1 MNSLASTWLQGEP
14 LLWGHLAETACGADI
29 RSINPHLPPLARRL
43 APLAFL
49 LAAGACAPS
58 DVRDDTPGR
67 AQAFPPV
74 YNQTVIP
81 GGGER
86 RTWSQI
92 QAEESQSTPAK
103 ARQPDEPQMRRDSG
117 DADQTPPKRRRGS
130 SSPPPDPAAL
140 PRPPRPVPVPPPPST
155 QGATDAFKR
164 DLIRPEVDRMRT
176 DDAMGRLDPLGQRD
190 LMKRENDLRQWGDPL
205 AR

>member
-1 MNSLASTWLQGEP
+1 M
-14 LLWGHLAETACGADI
+14 
-29 RSINPHLPPLARRL
+29 
-43 APLAFL
+43 APLALL

-58 DVRDDTPGR
+58 ELRDDSPGR

-74 YNQTVIP
+74 YNQTFVP

-92 QAEESQSTPAK
+92 QAEQSRDSSPGTA
-103 ARQPDEPQMRRDSG
+103 ARPRQAEEPQPRANSRDTNSRDTG
-117 DADQTPPKRRRGS
+117 SKDTDRPPPKRPRGS

-140 PRPPRPVPVPPPPST
+140 PQPPRPIPVPPPPSS
-155 QGATDAFKR
+155 QSATDAFKR

-176 DDAMGRLDPLGQRD
+176 EDAMGRLDPLGQRD
-190 LMKRENDLRQWGDPL
+190 LMRRENDLRQFGDPL

>member
-1 MNSLASTWLQGEP
+1 MT
-14 LLWGHLAETACGADI
+14 
-29 RSINPHLPPLARRL
+29 PHLPPLARRL
-43 APLAFL
+43 APLVFL

-58 DVRDDTPGR
+58 ELRDDSPGR

-74 YNQTVIP
+74 YNQTFVP

-92 QAEESQSTPAK
+92 QAEQSRTGSGPA
-103 ARQPDEPQMRRDSG
+103 ARPRQAEEPQPRANSRAPDSG
-117 DADQTPPKRRRGS
+117 NTDRPPPKRPRGS

-140 PRPPRPVPVPPPPST
+140 PQPPRPIPVPPPPSS
-155 QGATDAFKR
+155 QSATDAFKR

-190 LMKRENDLRQWGDPL
+190 LMRRENDLRQWGDPL

>member
-1 MNSLASTWLQGEP
+1 MT
-14 LLWGHLAETACGADI
+14 
-29 RSINPHLPPLARRL
+29 PHLPPLAVRRL

-58 DVRDDTPGR
+58 EFRDDTPGR

-74 YNQTVIP
+74 YNQTFVP

-92 QAEESQSTPAK
+92 QAEQSRDDPRSGTASRP
-103 ARQPDEPQMRRDSG
+103 RQAEEAQPRANSRDTDSRDTG
-117 DADQTPPKRRRGS
+117 RPPPKRPRGS

-140 PRPPRPVPVPPPPST
+140 PQPPRPIPVPPPPSS
-155 QGATDAFKR
+155 QSATDAFKR

-190 LMKRENDLRQWGDPL
+190 LMRRENDLRQFGDPL

>member
-1 MNSLASTWLQGEP
+1 MTL
-14 LLWGHLAETACGADI
+14 
-29 RSINPHLPPLARRL
+29 HLPPLAYHL
-43 APLAFL
+43 APLLLL
-49 LAAGACAPS
+49 LAAGACAPQ
-58 DVRDDTPGR
+58 DLRDDMPGR

-74 YNQTVIP
+74 HEQTVIP

-92 QAEESQSTPAK
+92 QAEQSRAGSKPAPQAQ
-103 ARQPDEPQMRRDSG
+103 ARQAEPPQARRDSG
-117 DADQTPPKRRRGS
+117 DTDQPPPKRRRGS

-140 PRPPRPVPVPPPPST
+140 PQPPRPIPVPPPPSS
-155 QGATDAFKR
+155 QSATDAFKR

-176 DDAMGRLDPLGQRD
+176 DDAMGRLDPLGQRE

>member
-1 MNSLASTWLQGEP
+1 MAL
-14 LLWGHLAETACGADI
+14 
-29 RSINPHLPPLARRL
+29 HLPSLIRRF

-49 LAAGACAPS
+49 LAAGACAPTEL
-58 DVRDDTPGR
+58 RDDAPGR

-74 YNQTVIP
+74 YNQTFVP

-86 RTWSQI
+86 RTWSRI
-92 QAEESQSTPAK
+92 QAEQSRADSGGAVRP
-103 ARQPDEPQMRRDSG
+103 RQSEEPQPRTNSKHTDSG
-117 DADQTPPKRRRGS
+117 DADRPPPKRPRGS

-140 PRPPRPVPVPPPPST
+140 PQPPRPIPVPPPPSS
-155 QGATDAFKR
+155 QSATDAFKR

-190 LMKRENDLRQWGDPL
+190 LMRRENDLRQWGDPL

>member
-1 MNSLASTWLQGEP
+1 MT
-14 LLWGHLAETACGADI
+14 
-29 RSINPHLPPLARRL
+29 PHLPFPARRL

-49 LAAGACAPS
+49 LAAGACAQP
-58 DVRDDTPGR
+58 DLRDDMPGR
-67 AQAFPPV
+67 AQAIPPIHE
-74 YNQTVIP
+74 QTVIP

-92 QAEESQSTPAK
+92 QAEQSRAGSKPATQ
-103 ARQPDEPQMRRDSG
+103 ARQAQTSQAEPPQARRDSG
-117 DADQTPPKRRRGS
+117 DTDRPPPKRRRGS
-130 SSPPPDPAAL
+130 SSPPPDPAVL
-140 PRPPRPVPVPPPPST
+140 PQPPRPIPVPPPPSS
-155 QGATDAFKR
+155 QSATDAFKR

-176 DDAMGRLDPLGQRD
+176 DDAMGRLDPLGQRE

>member
-1 MNSLASTWLQGEP
+1 MT
-14 LLWGHLAETACGADI
+14 
-29 RSINPHLPPLARRL
+29 PHLPSLVVRRL

-58 DVRDDTPGR
+58 ELRDDTPGR

-74 YNQTVIP
+74 YNQTFGP

-92 QAEESQSTPAK
+92 QAEQSRDD
-103 ARQPDEPQMRRDSG
+103 ARPGTTARPRQTEEPQPRANSRDTDSR
-117 DADQTPPKRRRGS
+117 DTDRPPPKRPRGS
-130 SSPPPDPAAL
+130 SSPPPDPAAM
-140 PRPPRPVPVPPPPST
+140 PQPPRPIPVPPPPSS
-155 QGATDAFKR
+155 QSATDAFKR

>member
-1 MNSLASTWLQGEP
+1 MT
-14 LLWGHLAETACGADI
+14 
-29 RSINPHLPPLARRL
+29 PHFPPLARRL

-58 DVRDDTPGR
+58 ELRDDTPGR

-74 YNQTVIP
+74 YNQTFVP

-92 QAEESQSTPAK
+92 QAEQSRTDQRTDSGPGTA
-103 ARQPDEPQMRRDSG
+103 ARPRQAEDPQTRRDSG
-117 DADQTPPKRRRGS
+117 DTDRTPPKRPRGS

-140 PRPPRPVPVPPPPST
+140 PQPPRPIPVPPPPSS
-155 QGATDAFKR
+155 QNATDAFKR

-190 LMKRENDLRQWGDPL
+190 LMRRENDLRQWGDPL

>member
-1 MNSLASTWLQGEP
+1 MT
-14 LLWGHLAETACGADI
+14 
-29 RSINPHLPPLARRL
+29 PPLPSPATRL
-43 APLAFL
+43 APLL
-49 LAAGACAPS
+49 LLLTAGACAPA
-58 DVRDDTPGR
+58 DLRDDNPGR

-92 QAEESQSTPAK
+92 QAEQSRTGSKPA
-103 ARQPDEPQMRRDSG
+103 ATAQPRQTDDAQIRRDPDST
-117 DADQTPPKRRRGS
+117 DQPPPKRRRGS

-140 PRPPRPVPVPPPPST
+140 PQPPRPIPVPPPPSS
-155 QGATDAFKR
+155 QSATDAFKR

-190 LMKRENDLRQWGDPL
+190 LMRRENDLRQYGDPL

>member
-1 MNSLASTWLQGEP
+1 MIPHP
-14 LLWGHLAETACGADI
+14 L
-29 RSINPHLPPLARRL
+29 PLARHPVAGRL
-43 APLAFL
+43 APLLLL

-58 DVRDDTPGR
+58 DLRDDTPGR

-74 YNQTVIP
+74 YNQTVVP

-92 QAEESQSTPAK
+92 QAEQSRTDPKPAAAAQSRQTESRQTEPRRTDNGQSND
-103 ARQPDEPQMRRDSG
+103 RQIRRDPDST
-117 DADQTPPKRRRGS
+117 DQPPPKRRRGS

-140 PRPPRPVPVPPPPST
+140 PQPPRPIPVPPPPSS
-155 QGATDAFKR
+155 QSATDAFKR

-190 LMKRENDLRQWGDPL
+190 LMRRENDLRQFGDPL

>member
-1 MNSLASTWLQGEP
+1 MTP
-14 LLWGHLAETACGADI
+14 H
-29 RSINPHLPPLARRL
+29 HLPFTRCL

-49 LAAGACAPS
+49 LVAAACAPS
-58 DVRDDTPGR
+58 DLRDDMPGR

-74 YNQTVIP
+74 YNQTVVP

-92 QAEESQSTPAK
+92 QAEQSRTGSNSITA
-103 ARQPDEPQMRRDSG
+103 AQSRQTEETQQRDSN
-117 DADQTPPKRRRGS
+117 DTSRPPPKRRRGS
-130 SSPPPDPAAL
+130 SSPPPDPAAM
-140 PRPPRPVPVPPPPST
+140 PQPPRPVPVPPPPSS
-155 QGATDAFKR
+155 QSATDAFKR

>member
-1 MNSLASTWLQGEP
+1 MTPPLPSLASRLTP
-14 LLWGHLAETACGADI
+14 LLL
-29 RSINPHLPPLARRL
+29 
-43 APLAFL
+43 L
-49 LAAGACAPS
+49 LAAGACAPTEL
-58 DVRDDTPGR
+58 RDDNPGR

-74 YNQTVIP
+74 YNHTVIP
-81 GGGER
+81 GVGER

-92 QAEESQSTPAK
+92 QAEQSRADSNPTAT
-103 ARQPDEPQMRRDSG
+103 AQSRQPDDRQIRRDQDG
-117 DADQTPPKRRRGS
+117 TDQPPPKRRRGS

-140 PRPPRPVPVPPPPST
+140 PQPPRPIPVPPPPSS
-155 QGATDAFKR
+155 QSATDAFKR

-190 LMKRENDLRQWGDPL
+190 LMRRENDLRQWGDPL

>member
-1 MNSLASTWLQGEP
+1 MT
-14 LLWGHLAETACGADI
+14 
-29 RSINPHLPPLARRL
+29 PHPPPFARHPVVSRL
-43 APLAFL
+43 APLLLL

-58 DVRDDTPGR
+58 DLRDDTPGR

-74 YNQTVIP
+74 YNQTVVP

-92 QAEESQSTPAK
+92 QAEQSRTDSRPAAAAQSRQTES
-103 ARQPDEPQMRRDSG
+103 RQTDDRQIRRDPDST
-117 DADQTPPKRRRGS
+117 DQPPPKRRRGS

-140 PRPPRPVPVPPPPST
+140 PQPPRPIPVPPPPSS
-155 QGATDAFKR
+155 QSATDAFKR

-190 LMKRENDLRQWGDPL
+190 LMRRENDLRQFGDPL

>member
-1 MNSLASTWLQGEP
+1 MTPPLPSLA
-14 LLWGHLAETACGADI
+14 I
-29 RSINPHLPPLARRL
+29 RLTPIL
-43 APLAFL
+43 FL
-49 LAAGACAPS
+49 LAAGACAPT
-58 DVRDDTPGR
+58 DLRDDNPGR

-74 YNQTVIP
+74 YNQTVVP

-92 QAEESQSTPAK
+92 QAEQSRTDSKPAA
-103 ARQPDEPQMRRDSG
+103 ARQTEDRRPDDRQIRRDPDST
-117 DADQTPPKRRRGS
+117 DQPPPKRRRSS

-140 PRPPRPVPVPPPPST
+140 PQPPRPIPVPPPPSS
-155 QGATDAFKR
+155 QSATDAFKR

-190 LMKRENDLRQWGDPL
+190 LMRRENDLRQFGDPL

>member
-1 MNSLASTWLQGEP
+1 MTPPLPSLAIRLTP
-14 LLWGHLAETACGADI
+14 LLL
-29 RSINPHLPPLARRL
+29 
-43 APLAFL
+43 L
-49 LAAGACAPS
+49 LATSACAPT
-58 DVRDDTPGR
+58 DLRDDNPGR

-74 YNQTVIP
+74 YNQTVVP

-92 QAEESQSTPAK
+92 QAEQSRTGSRSAATAQSRKTSDSQSDD
-103 ARQPDEPQMRRDSG
+103 RQMRRDPDG
-117 DADQTPPKRRRGS
+117 TDQPPPKRRRGS

-140 PRPPRPVPVPPPPST
+140 PQPPRPIPVPPPPSS
-155 QGATDAFKR
+155 QSATDAFKR

-190 LMKRENDLRQWGDPL
+190 LMRRENDLRQFGDPL

>member
-1 MNSLASTWLQGEP
+1 MT
-14 LLWGHLAETACGADI
+14 
-29 RSINPHLPPLARRL
+29 PHLPSLATRLTPL
-43 APLAFL
+43 L
-49 LAAGACAPS
+49 LLLTASACAPA
-58 DVRDDTPGR
+58 DLRDDTPGR

-74 YNQTVIP
+74 YNQTVVP

-92 QAEESQSTPAK
+92 QAEQSRTGSNSGTA
-103 ARQPDEPQMRRDSG
+103 ARPRQADDQQMRRDPDST
-117 DADQTPPKRRRGS
+117 DQPPPKRRRGS

-140 PRPPRPVPVPPPPST
+140 PQPPRPIPVPPPPSS
-155 QGATDAFKR
+155 QSATDAFKR

-190 LMKRENDLRQWGDPL
+190 LMRRENDLRQFGDPL

>member
-1 MNSLASTWLQGEP
+1 MT
-14 LLWGHLAETACGADI
+14 
-29 RSINPHLPPLARRL
+29 PHPPPLARRL
-43 APLAFL
+43 APLVFL

-58 DVRDDTPGR
+58 ELRNDSPGR

-74 YNQTVIP
+74 YNQTFVP

-92 QAEESQSTPAK
+92 QAEQSRTDASPATRP
-103 ARQPDEPQMRRDSG
+103 RQADEAQPRANSRAPDSG
-117 DADQTPPKRRRGS
+117 NTDRPPPKRPRGS

-140 PRPPRPVPVPPPPST
+140 PQPPRPIPVPPPPSS
-155 QGATDAFKR
+155 QSATDAFKR

-190 LMKRENDLRQWGDPL
+190 LMRRENDLRQWGDPL

>member
-1 MNSLASTWLQGEP
+1 M
-14 LLWGHLAETACGADI
+14 I
-29 RSINPHLPPLARRL
+29 PHPPPLARHPVVSRL
-43 APLAFL
+43 APLLLL

-58 DVRDDTPGR
+58 DLRDDNPGR

-74 YNQTVIP
+74 YNQTVVP

-92 QAEESQSTPAK
+92 QAEQSRADSKPAPP
-103 ARQPDEPQMRRDSG
+103 RQTDDRQIRRDPDST
-117 DADQTPPKRRRGS
+117 DQPPPKRRRGS

-140 PRPPRPVPVPPPPST
+140 PQPPRPIPVPPPPSS
-155 QGATDAFKR
+155 QSATDAFKR

-190 LMKRENDLRQWGDPL
+190 LMRRENDLRQFGDPL